1 MQKKSTTLTIFIVLM
16 LVVALSACAKPTAA
30 PTAAPTQAATA
41 AATEAAATAAP
52 TEAAK
57 LKVAF
62 IGNQRFG
69 DNGPMDDMA
78 KGADQA
84 AADFGVE
91 VKKVESI
98 DAARFEDDIRAMAK
112 EGYNLIITTFGYMQ
126 DPMIT
131 VAQEYPDTMFA
142 GIYQDTNLGDKKY
155 ANIMGTSF
163 QGGATFYIDG
173 YMAGKITKTNKIGVI
188 PGAEEPGPNSEANAF
203 MQGVKAAN
211 PDATVEFAFV
221 GSYEDPA
228 KAKEIA
234 AAMIAKGVDVI
245 QGDGG
250 SDDSGIVEA
259 AQEAGHVA
267 VFSCVGRYPDS
278 AAYAGT
284 IPLGYGATVYDII
297 KSANE
302 GKFAGGTNSLRDI
315 TNKGYYILWADFES
329 YAAKNT
335 EFGPALT
342 AVLTDAK
349 ALEAKFLDGTMK
361 DNYDT
366 TTPSWD
372 RIKVTPYQ

>member
-1 MQKKSTTLTIFIVLM
+1 MNKKSLIFSIVVVLVFMSTLVG
-16 LVVALSACAKPTAA
+16 CAKTETPV
-30 PTAAPTQAATA
+30 
-41 AATEAAATAAP
+41 ATEAPVVATDAP
-52 TEAAK
+52 VVAETEAPAF
-57 LKVAF
+57 KVAF

-78 KGADQA
+78 VGADQA
-84 AADFGVE
+84 AADFGIE
-91 VKKVESI
+91 VKKIESI

-112 EGYNLIITTFGYMQ
+112 EGYDLIITTFGYMQ
-126 DPMIT
+126 GPMET
-131 VAQEYPDTMFA
+131 VSKEFPDTMFA
-142 GIYQDTNLGDKKY
+142 GIYQDTNLGDTKY
-155 ANIMGTSF
+155 ANVVGTSF
-163 QGGATFYIDG
+163 QGGGTFYLTG
-173 YMAGKITKTNKIGVI
+173 YMAGKISKTGKIGVI

-228 KAKEIA
+228 KMKEIA

-250 SDDSGIVEA
+250 GEDVGLVEA
-259 AQEAGHVA
+259 ADEAGNVV

-278 AAYAGT
+278 VNYAGT
-284 IPLGYGATVYDII
+284 IPLGFGATVYDLI
-297 KSANE
+297 KLAYE
-302 GKFAGGTNSLRDI
+302 GNFPGGTNSLRDI
-315 TNKGYYILWADFES
+315 SNKGYYVLWADFENF
-329 YAAKNT
+329 AANNT
-335 EFGPALT
+335 EFGPALAT
-342 AVLTDAK
+342 AITEAK

-372 RIKVTPYQ
+372 RIKVTPYE